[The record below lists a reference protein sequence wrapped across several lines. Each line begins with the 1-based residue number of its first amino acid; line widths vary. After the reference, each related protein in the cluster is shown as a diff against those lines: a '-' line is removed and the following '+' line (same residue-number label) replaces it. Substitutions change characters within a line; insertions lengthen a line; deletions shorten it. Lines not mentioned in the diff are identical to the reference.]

1 MFNNLKIPFYSFG
14 LINFYINLKDF
25 LFLLPEIQLIVFIS
39 FFLIIFSVCVNHTNK
54 KYTLLLNSIN
64 YLSLSSFI
72 LIFLSLHY
80 YLELNTYIYLFNS
93 ALYNGPFTIFFKK
106 TILIFTFIIIYA
118 SKTFLEHHKITLCDY
133 YVLFFCL
140 TLGAFI
146 TISSNDFLTM
156 YLGLEIQALSSY
168 ILACFN
174 TKSFSAEVGIKY
186 FLTGSFS
193 SALIIFGISLITY
206 TLGTQNFSLI
216 SNHIMILYILDIHF
230 FFKFLLYVGLLCILF
245 GLLIKLGVAPFHLW
259 LADIY
264 EGSLLPAAIY
274 FATVQKL
281 VIFILF
287 IRIFLFTFLEVF
299 YIIQPLLIIFSL
311 ISIIFGI
318 NLAFSE
324 LKIKRF
330 LAYSSLN
337 HIGFILLGASLGL
350 NGIKISLSYFI
361 IYMILTFGAWL
372 SLIYKIPKKLN
383 SQCNE
388 ATIYTIKDIKDLIL
402 ITKNQPLFGLIIN
415 INFLSMAGV
424 PPLIGFSAKATIFTH
439 ILCEILSYNNSLTL
453 NLKFCYLFLVFIC
466 IFSSILSTF
475 YYLRLVKSNLVVMET
490 NFRNYTPFTSY
501 LSYIILFVFFMNI
514 FGHLFI
520 KDLIQL
526 IEAISYSV

>member
-1 MFNNLKIPFYSFG
+1 
-14 LINFYINLKDF
+14 
-25 LFLLPEIQLIVFIS
+25 
-39 FFLIIFSVCVNHTNK
+39 
-54 KYTLLLNSIN
+54 
-64 YLSLSSFI
+64 
-72 LIFLSLHY
+72 
-80 YLELNTYIYLFNS
+80 
-93 ALYNGPFTIFFKK
+93 
-106 TILIFTFIIIYA
+106 
-118 SKTFLEHHKITLCDY
+118 
-133 YVLFFCL
+133 
-140 TLGAFI
+140 
-146 TISSNDFLTM
+146 M

-230 FFKFLLYVGLLCILF
+230 FFKALLHFGLICILF

-299 YIIQPLLIIFSL
+299 YIIQPLLIIFSFL
-311 ISIIFGI
+311 SIVFGL

-350 NGIKISLSYFI
+350 NGVKISLSYFI
-361 IYMILTFGAWL
+361 IYIVLTLGAWL
-372 SLIYKIPKKLN
+372 SLIYKITTKLN
-383 SQCNE
+383 SASND
-388 ATIYTIKDIKDLIL
+388 ASIHTIKDVKDLIL
-402 ITKNQPLFGLIIN
+402 ITKNQPLFGFIIN

-424 PPLIGFSAKATIFTH
+424 PPLIGFSAKATVFVH
-439 ILCEILSYNNSLTL
+439 ILCELLSYGSSLSI
-453 NLKFCYLFLVFIC
+453 NLKFCYLFLTFVC
-466 IFSSILSTF
+466 IFSSIFSTV

-490 NFRNYTPFTSY
+490 NFRRYTPVDSY
-501 LSYIILFVFFMNI
+501 LSYIILSIFFINI
-514 FGHLFI
+514 FGHLLI
-520 KDLIQL
+520 KDLVQF
-526 IEAISYSV
+526 IESISYSV